1 MSRRMTVL
9 AASLAI
15 LRRELALAWAG
26 GGGAATPV
34 GFLVGA
40 AAFTPLAV
48 GSERELLAR
57 VGPPLLVV
65 FLALAALMTFERLFQ
80 PDLEDSSIDQWALS
94 PWPMELFTALKG
106 LAALLAIGAPLLA
119 AAAPLAIALQAPV
132 AAIPVL
138 LSALALALAAFFGVG
153 LFGGA
158 LAAGV
163 RRSGL
168 LIAVIVIPFFAPPLI
183 FAAGAVTEAMRGG
196 AVEAPLTLLAGC
208 ALFAQALGPI
218 GAAAVLRGHLD

>member
-1 MSRRMTVL
+1 MLS
-9 AASLAI
+9 ASLAM
-15 LRRELALAWAG
+15 LRREAALAWAG

-40 AAFTPLAV
+40 CAFTPLAV

-57 VGPPLLVV
+57 VGPPLLIV

-80 PDLEDSSIDQWALS
+80 PDLEDGSLDQWAMS

-106 LAALLAIGAPLLA
+106 AAALGAIGAPLAL
-119 AAAPLAIALQAPV
+119 AAAPLALTLQAPPHTLGLV
-132 AAIPVL
+132 IGAVV
-138 LSALALALAAFFGVG
+138 LALCAFFGVG

-168 LIAVIVIPFFAPPLI
+168 LIAVIVLPFLAPPLI
-183 FAAGAVTEAMRGG
+183 FAAGAVSEAVRGG
-196 AVEAPLTLLAGC
+196 APEPPLLLLAGSAAF
-208 ALFAQALGPI
+208 ALALGPI
-218 GAAAVLRGHLD
+218 GAAAVLRAHLD

>member
-1 MSRRMTVL
+1 MAPL
-9 AASLAI
+9 QAGLAI

-57 VGPPLLVV
+57 IGAPLLVV

-80 PDLEDSSIDQWALS
+80 PDLEDGSVDQWALS
-94 PWPMELFTALKG
+94 PWPMELFTALKA
-106 LAALLAIGAPLLA
+106 LAALGAIGLPLLGA
-119 AAAPLAIALQAPV
+119 ALPLLIALQAPL
-132 AAIPVL
+132 AAAPVML
-138 LSALALALAAFFGVG
+138 WALALALCAFFGIG

-183 FAAGAVTEAMRGG
+183 FAAGAVSEAARGG
-196 AVEAPLTLLAGC
+196 AVEAPLTFLGAC
-208 ALFAQALGPI
+208 ALFALALGPI
-218 GAAAVLRGHLD
+218 GAAAVLRSHLD